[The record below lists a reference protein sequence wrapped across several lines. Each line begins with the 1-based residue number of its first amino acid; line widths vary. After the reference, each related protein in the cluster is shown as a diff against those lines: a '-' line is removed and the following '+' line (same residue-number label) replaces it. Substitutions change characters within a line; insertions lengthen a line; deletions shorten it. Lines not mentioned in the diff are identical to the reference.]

1 MNKYKVLLCDDE
13 PEVIEAIIERLD
25 WNGMGY
31 EIPVHAKNGVE
42 ALEKCEELKPDVIM
56 TDINMP
62 YKNGLELA
70 KEVKRSYPNTKIIIF
85 SGYDDFEYAKEAIHL
100 SCEEYILKPI
110 DKEELKKVFER
121 IHGILDHEKDE
132 EPMC

>member
-85 SGYDDFEYAKEAIHL
+85 SKIVH
-100 SCEEYILKPI
+100 
-110 DKEELKKVFER
+110 
-121 IHGILDHEKDE
+121 
-132 EPMC
+132 